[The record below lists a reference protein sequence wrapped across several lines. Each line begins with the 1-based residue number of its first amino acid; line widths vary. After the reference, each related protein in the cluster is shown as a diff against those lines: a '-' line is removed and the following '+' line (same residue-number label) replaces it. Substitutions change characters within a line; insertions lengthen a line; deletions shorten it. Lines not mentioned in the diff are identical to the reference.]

1 VALSSG
7 NVVAVFG
14 GKYGAFRVE
23 YHDGGEWVLA
33 AGGWPS
39 SVRVES
45 FYRERRFAEQVA
57 KYLSQVEGKPFRVV
71 QVEQEED

>member
-1 VALSSG
+1 MALSSG

-14 GKYGAFRVE
+14 VKYEAFQVE
-23 YHDGGEWVLA
+23 YHDGDEWVLA
-33 AGGWPS
+33 VGEWPS

-45 FYRERRFAEQVA
+45 FYRERRLAEQVA
-57 KYLSQVEGKPFRVV
+57 KYLSQAEGKPFRVV